1 MTEINDQYRR
11 EQIQKLLNDYADRK
25 ETKSST
31 LEYRGKERTFPVITI
46 DPNVLLLNHNNNRL
60 AAQLFDHP
68 DKQIVYGNP
77 TSEKAQSIISELLGK
92 TDKFKNLQEQL
103 KDYGQLNPGLI
114 TRNGLLVNGNTR
126 AVALRLLNK
135 PGIDVAVLPDDV
147 DDAAILDLEM
157 SLQMVQLVHQDYT
170 FTNELLLLEK
180 CKILKYTDKQIAE
193 KMKWSRG
200 WQKKLDERFQLLRL
214 INEIRDTMHNSNP
227 PIYLAYEIFDEKSQH
242 LKDLN
247 QEYESLKGR
256 DLSSAN
262 RMKWSRIAAI
272 FLGVNK
278 DQTRAIDEDFV
289 DVDVAQRSEP
299 QSPSTELLDRLKKVH
314 IDDDLGDILG
324 KPTDSG
330 ERVDAKELAKEVIKA
345 RVDKDG
351 FITGELTPSLEDL
364 RKKMI
369 FGAEALITKQKRTT
383 LLATPAEQLQEI
395 REDLERVVSI
405 FNEVCI
411 QQGFNS
417 GQFEY
422 ELKKAFKS
430 LEDLQKKFVKFKAG
444 K

>member
-1 MTEINDQYRR
+1 MIDITDKYRR
-11 EQIQKLLNDYADRK
+11 EQMQKLLDGYIESK
-25 ETKSST
+25 ETKSLT
-31 LEYRGKERTFPVITI
+31 IEYRGKEKTFPVITI

-68 DKQIVYGNP
+68 DKQVVYGNP
-77 TSEKAQSIISELLGK
+77 TSDKAQSIISELLSK

-103 KDYGQLNPGLI
+103 KDYGQLNPGLV
-114 TRNGLLVNGNTR
+114 TRDGLLVNGNTR
-126 AVALRLLNK
+126 TVALRLLNK

-180 CKILKYTDKQIAE
+180 CKALKYSDKQIAE

-214 INEIRDTMHNSNP
+214 INEIRDYMQPVN
-227 PIYLAYEIFDEKSQH
+227 LAYEIFDEKSQH

-247 QEYESLKGR
+247 QEYESLKVS
-256 DLSSAN
+256 DLAAAN

-278 DQTRAIDEDFV
+278 DQTRAIDEDFI
-289 DVDVAQRSEP
+289 DEDVAKRAEP
-299 QSPSTELLDRLKKVH
+299 DSPSTELLDKLKKIQV
-314 IDDDLGDILG
+314 DDGLSDILDQ
-324 KPTDSG
+324 PTDSG
-330 ERVDAKELAKEVIKA
+330 EKVDAKELAKEIIKA

-351 FITGELTPSLEDL
+351 FITGELPPSLEDL

-369 FGAEALITKQKRTT
+369 FGAEAIITKQKRTT

-395 REDLERVVSI
+395 REDLERVVGV

-411 QQGFNS
+411 QKGFNS

-430 LEDLQKKFVKFKAG
+430 LEDLQKKFIKFKG
-444 K
+444 SK

>member
-1 MTEINDQYRR
+1 MTEINDKYRR
-11 EQIQKLLNDYADRK
+11 EQVQKLLEDYAERK
-25 ETKSST
+25 ATKSLT
-31 LEYRGKERTFPVITI
+31 LEYRGKERTFPIITI

-68 DKQIVYGNP
+68 DMQVVYGNP
-77 TSEKAQSIISELLGK
+77 TSEQAQLIISDLLRK
-92 TDKFKNLQEQL
+92 TDRFKNLQDQL
-103 KDYGQLNPGLI
+103 NDYGQLNPGLI

-126 AVALRLLNK
+126 TVALRLLNK
-135 PGIDVAVLPDDV
+135 AGVDVAVLPDDV

-180 CKILKYTDKQIAE
+180 CKVLKYSDKQIAE

-214 INEIRDTMHNSNP
+214 INEIRDSMQ
-227 PIYLAYEIFDEKSQH
+227 PINLAYEIFDEKSQH
-242 LKDLN
+242 LRDLN
-247 QEYESLKGR
+247 QEYESLKVS
-256 DLSSAN
+256 DLEAAN
-262 RMKWSRIAAI
+262 RMKWSRVAAM

-289 DVDVAQRSEP
+289 DEDVSKRSESD
-299 QSPSTELLDRLKKVH
+299 SPSTELLNKLKKVH
-314 IDDDLGDILG
+314 IDDGLGDILG
-324 KPTDSG
+324 KPEDSN
-330 ERVDAKELAKEVIKA
+330 ERVDAKELAKEIIKA
-345 RVDKDG
+345 RVDKEG

-369 FGAEALITKQKRTT
+369 FSAEAIITKQKRST
-383 LLATPAEQLQEI
+383 LLATPAQELQEI
-395 REDLERVVSI
+395 REDLERVVSV
-405 FNEVCI
+405 FNEVCL
-411 QQGFNS
+411 QQGFNA

-430 LEDLQKKFVKFKAG
+430 LEDLQKKFSKFKE
-444 K
+444 KK

>member
-1 MTEINDQYRR
+1 MTEINDHFRR
-11 EQIQKLLNDYADRK
+11 DQILKLLEDYKERN
-25 ETKSST
+25 ETKSLT
-31 LEYRGKERTFPVITI
+31 IEYRGKEKTFPVITI

-68 DKQIVYGNP
+68 DKQVVYGNP
-77 TSEKAQSIISELLGK
+77 TSQKAQSIISDLLAK
-92 TDKFKNLQEQL
+92 TEKFKNLQEQL
-103 KDYGQLNPGLI
+103 NEYGQQNPGLI

-126 AVALRLLNK
+126 AVSLRLLNK
-135 PGIDVAVLPDDV
+135 PGIDVAVLSDDV

-180 CKILKYTDKQIAE
+180 CKVLKYSDKKIAE

-214 INEIRDTMHNSNP
+214 INEIRDFMQ

-247 QEYESLKGR
+247 QEYESLKVS
-256 DLSSAN
+256 DLAAAN
-262 RMKWSRIAAI
+262 RMKWSRITAI
-272 FLGVNK
+272 FLGINK

-289 DVDVAQRSEP
+289 DEDVVHRSEP
-299 QSPSTELLDRLKKVH
+299 KSASSELLDKLKKVH
-314 IDDDLGDILG
+314 IDDGLSDILDN
-324 KPTDSG
+324 PASSG

-351 FITGELTPSLEDL
+351 FITGELTPGLEDL

-369 FGAEALITKQKRTT
+369 FGAEAIITKQKRKT

-395 REDLERVVSI
+395 REDLERVVDV
-405 FNEVCI
+405 FNEVSV
-411 QQGFNS
+411 QEGFNS

-430 LEDLQKKFVKFKAG
+430 IEDLQKKFTKYKDG

>member
-1 MTEINDQYRR
+1 MTDVTDKYRR
-11 EQIQKLLNDYADRK
+11 DQIQKLLDGYVESN
-25 ETKSST
+25 ETKSLT
-31 LEYRGKERTFPVITI
+31 IEYRGKEKTFPVITI

-68 DKQIVYGNP
+68 GKQAVYGNP
-77 TSEKAQSIISELLGK
+77 TSEQAQSIISDLLVK

-126 AVALRLLNK
+126 TVALRLLNK

-180 CKILKYTDKQIAE
+180 CKLLKYSDKQIAE

-200 WQKKLDERFQLLRL
+200 WQNKLDKRFQLLRL
-214 INEIRDTMHNSNP
+214 INEIRDSMQ
-227 PIYLAYEIFDEKSQH
+227 PINLAYEFFDEKSQH
-242 LKDLN
+242 LIDLN
-247 QEYESLKGR
+247 QEYESLKVS
-256 DLSSAN
+256 DLPAAN
-262 RMKWSRIAAI
+262 RMKWSRVAAM

-289 DVDVAQRSEP
+289 DEDVAKRSEP
-299 QSPSTELLDRLKKVH
+299 DSPSTELLSKLKKVH
-314 IDDDLGDILG
+314 VDDDGLGDILG
-324 KPTDSG
+324 KPSDSS
-330 ERVDAKELAKEVIKA
+330 EKVDAKELAKEVIKA

-351 FITGELTPSLEDL
+351 FITGELTPGLEDL

-369 FGAEALITKQKRTT
+369 FGAEAIITKQKRST

-405 FNEVCI
+405 FNEVCL
-411 QQGFNS
+411 QQGFNA

-430 LEDLQKKFVKFKAG
+430 LEDLQKMFVKFKAG

>member
-1 MTEINDQYRR
+1 MTEINDKYRR
-11 EQIQKLLNDYADRK
+11 EQVQKLLEDYAERK
-25 ETKSST
+25 ATKSLT
-31 LEYRGKERTFPVITI
+31 LEYRGKERTFPIITI

-68 DKQIVYGNP
+68 DKQVVYGNP
-77 TSEKAQSIISELLGK
+77 TSEQAQLIIADLLRK
-92 TDKFKNLQEQL
+92 TDRFKNLQDQL
-103 KDYGQLNPGLI
+103 NDYGQLNPGLI

-126 AVALRLLNK
+126 TVALRLLNK
-135 PGIDVAVLPDDV
+135 AGVDVAVLPDDV

-180 CKILKYTDKQIAE
+180 CKVLKYSDKQIAE

-214 INEIRDTMHNSNP
+214 INEIRDSMQ
-227 PIYLAYEIFDEKSQH
+227 PINLAYEIFDEKSQH
-242 LKDLN
+242 LRDLN
-247 QEYESLKGR
+247 QEYESLKVS
-256 DLSSAN
+256 DLEAAN
-262 RMKWSRIAAI
+262 RMKWSRVAAM

-289 DVDVAQRSEP
+289 DEDVSKRSEP
-299 QSPSTELLDRLKKVH
+299 DSPSTELLNKLKKVH
-314 IDDDLGDILG
+314 VDDGLGDILG
-324 KPTDSG
+324 KPEDSN
-330 ERVDAKELAKEVIKA
+330 ERVDAKELAKEIIKA
-345 RVDKDG
+345 RVDKEG

-369 FGAEALITKQKRTT
+369 FSAEAIITKQKRST
-383 LLATPAEQLQEI
+383 LLATPAQELQEI
-395 REDLERVVSI
+395 REDLERVVSV
-405 FNEVCI
+405 FNEVCL
-411 QQGFNS
+411 QQGFNA

-430 LEDLQKKFVKFKAG
+430 LEDLQKKFSKFKE
-444 K
+444 KK